1 MRISRQFC
9 DMYFILITLHSIFRW
24 AVVISLLFAIC
35 RGLRGWTGRHL
46 FSTFDNS
53 VRHVTATIAHVQLM
67 LGYVLY
73 FNSPLVAYFR
83 AHYHDAVKQL
93 DFLFFGLLHIIGMTI
108 SVIVITIGS
117 SMAKRQSNDKDQ
129 FRTMTI
135 WFIIGLIIIFIA
147 IPWPFSPLAKRPLLR
162 TF

>member
-1 MRISRQFC
+1 
-9 DMYFILITLHSIFRW
+9 MYFILITLHSIFRW
-24 AVVISLLFAIC
+24 AVVISLLFAIY
-35 RGLRGWTGRHL
+35 RGLRGWTGQHL
-46 FSTFDNS
+46 FSPVDNT
-53 VRHVTATIAHVQLM
+53 VRHVTATIAHIQLM

-83 AHYHDAVKQL
+83 AHYHDALKQL
-93 DFLFFGLLHIIGMTI
+93 DFLFFGLLHIILMTI

-117 SMAKRQSNDKDQ
+117 SMAKRQSNDRDQ
-129 FRTMTI
+129 FRTMAT